1 MDLSTYFPLSTYYSY
16 LKRFVLSP
24 TTMGTIAPSS
34 RWLCYE
40 MLNKLNWQ
48 QDIQIAE
55 LGAGTGVITQQ
66 TLKRMSSNS
75 VLDVF
80 EIEPAFANELNKI
93 NDPRLTI
100 YTASAEKLDS
110 HYNMIISGLPFLS
123 INRRLGLKILKR
135 VHSELLKTQGCFVL
149 FQYTT
154 RYEKTLSRY
163 FHLEK
168 KRVMLNVPPAWVYYC
183 TPKNKIG

>member
-1 MDLSTYFPLSTYYSY
+1 MDLSTYIPLSTYYSY

-40 MLNKLNWQ
+40 MLDRFNWK
-48 QDIQIAE
+48 QDVQIAE

-66 TLKRMSSNS
+66 ILKRMSANS
-75 VLDVF
+75 SLDVF
-80 EIEPAFANELNKI
+80 EIEPSFATQLRKI
-93 NDPRLTI
+93 DDNRLTI
-100 YTASAEKLDS
+100 YTTSAEKLDS

-123 INRRLGLKILKR
+123 IPRKTGLRVLKR
-135 VHSELLKTQGCFVL
+135 VHQELLNTQGVFVL

-168 KRVMLNVPPAWVYYC
+168 RRVMLNVPPAWVYYC
-183 TPKNKIG
+183 TPKQR

>member
-1 MDLSTYFPLSTYYSY
+1 MDISTFIPLSTYYSY
-16 LKRFVLSP
+16 VKRFVISP

-40 MLNKLNWQ
+40 MLDKLNWQ
-48 QDIQIAE
+48 QDLQVAE

-66 TLKRMSSNS
+66 ILKRMSLNS
-75 VLDVF
+75 SLDVF
-80 EIEPAFANELNKI
+80 EIEPSFATELDKI
-93 NDPRLTI
+93 NDKRLRV
-100 YTASAEKLDS
+100 YTTSAEKLNS

-123 INRRLGLKILKR
+123 IPKKTGLRVLKR
-135 VHSELLKTQGCFVL
+135 VHKELLKTQGCFVL

-168 KRVMLNVPPAWVYYC
+168 KLVMLNVPPAWVYYC